1 MGCGV
6 TGVEYAA
13 EVRRGSPFPRRWGV
27 PQGEPNSVDRLTW
40 VKMRC
45 WDEEFLKARRL
56 DGSTAVALL
65 EGAAPFA
72 VTMGVNVG
80 GVAAT
85 HSGVLPA
92 KAVSDFRRLR
102 PRPGPVT

>member
-27 PQGEPNSVDRLTW
+27 PPGEPNSVDRLTW

-65 EGAAPFA
+65 EE
-72 VTMGVNVG
+72 
-80 GVAAT
+80 
-85 HSGVLPA
+85 
-92 KAVSDFRRLR
+92 LR
-102 PRPGPVT
+102 PELTATEAFEHLEALRRSP